1 LRPGRPGVIAQE
13 NLRRRQENEPAAK
26 IEAGGM
32 VPLCPQSMKGTI
44 FFTGFS
50 PFFIPADIPPAS
62 WEKSFKISMNPR

>member
-50 PFFIPADIPPAS
+50 PFFIPADSTRDTLLVSAAR
-62 WEKSFKISMNPR
+62 KSEF